1 MSNAVSGIGTLFRR
15 WDGSDWVSMAEI
27 TSITGPGM
35 TRATIDVTSLD
46 STGGYRESIGGLRDG
61 GTIALKMNFTRA
73 TYEVML
79 ADFESDVLQN
89 YEILLPDGEH
99 TGFEFEGFV
108 TELPLTVPVD
118 DKISA
123 DATIKISG
131 QVVIN
136 SGGSSGI

>member
-15 WDGSDWVSMAEI
+15 WTNSAWSNIAEVKN
-27 TSITGPGM
+27 ITGPGM

-46 STGGYRESIGGLRDG
+46 STAGYREFIAGLRDA

-73 TYEVML
+73 TYAIML
-79 ADFESDVLQN
+79 ADFESDTLQN
-89 YEILLPDGEH
+89 YEILLPDGEN
-99 TGFEFEGFV
+99 TGFEFEGLV

-118 DKISA
+118 DVITA
-123 DATIKISG
+123 DVTIKISG